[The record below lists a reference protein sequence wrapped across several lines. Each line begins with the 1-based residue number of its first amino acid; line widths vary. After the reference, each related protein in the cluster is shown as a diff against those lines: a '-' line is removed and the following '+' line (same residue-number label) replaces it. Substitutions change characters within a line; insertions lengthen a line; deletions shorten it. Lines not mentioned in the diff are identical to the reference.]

1 MRTITGRSTVMIIL
15 LAGAIT
21 FTGLQCRWKVTK
33 GAMKTGEQL
42 KSSIENFEDNRQ
54 KLSEK
59 VVISL
64 EDAQKK
70 LTKDD
75 PDLPKIAKDW
85 EVEWNR
91 IQDRYQKM
99 KDDFDKTGT
108 NSQAYFAQLDEL
120 SNNISNEVLR
130 KQELAKNAKLKKK
143 WDVTYQKASVSIA
156 KITQVLESG
165 KDFHMVLVASSI
177 RQKLEQNVDE
187 LENIARQAKELLT
200 DLEAFTQAG
209 RALVEG

>member
-1 MRTITGRSTVMIIL
+1 MSTRIIYFSL
-15 LAGAIT
+15 MFIALIST
-21 FTGLQCRWKVTK
+21 QCRWRVTK

-42 KSSIENFEDNRQ
+42 KSSIESFEDNRQ

-64 EDAQKK
+64 EEAQEK
-70 LTKDD
+70 LTGND

-85 EVEWNR
+85 EIEWNR
-91 IQDRYQKM
+91 IQDRYKKM
-99 KDDFDKTGT
+99 KDDFEKTGA
-108 NSQAYFAQLDEL
+108 NSQAYFSQLDEL
-120 SNNISNEVLR
+120 SNNISNETLR
-130 KQELAKNAKLKKK
+130 KQELAKNAELKKK
-143 WDVTYQKASVSIA
+143 WDGTYQKASVSIS

-177 RQKLEQNVDE
+177 RQKLEQNVQE
-187 LENIARQAKELLT
+187 LENIARQAKELLA

-209 RALVEG
+209 RELVEG